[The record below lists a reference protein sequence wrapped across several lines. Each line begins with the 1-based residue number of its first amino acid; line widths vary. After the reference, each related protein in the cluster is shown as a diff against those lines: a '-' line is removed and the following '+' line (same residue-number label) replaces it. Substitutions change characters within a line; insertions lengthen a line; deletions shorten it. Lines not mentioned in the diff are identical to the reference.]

1 MIHHH
6 AYPGVK
12 FLAPGSHGPGINEME
27 LTMFLSGRSKNVAVL
42 AMVFSLILALTP
54 APNIKAADHGD
65 GPGVAVDRSA
75 DLNDA
80 FLFLDPNDNSRVILA
95 FTVNGFI
102 VPGEAVNFGV
112 FDHNLRYRFEL
123 EANGDP
129 IPDAFIDVI
138 FSEKV
143 TSGATPQTATVKSTF
158 FRSFTAPTT
167 NPTLN
172 TLPPDP
178 VLTTD
183 QNTGIIFFAG
193 LVDDPFFFDI
203 PAFSRFVASVQAGS
217 PDPSFFNRARD
228 TFAGYNTLSIAMS
241 VPISL
246 LQSRLRIK
254 NNSLGL
260 NGRTQRRDFT
270 QPRSNRPFLF
280 KNFFYFDDDDCDSG
294 RRGGKGG
301 KGGPSFAYSYDDVDR
316 VATPAVNVALIPFPR
331 KNEFNQASTKD
342 DARGLFAGDI
352 VATLM
357 GLGTNATNIGIL
369 AQVAVNRGDFLR
381 LNLNQPNSGP
391 GGGNNVGAG
400 FPNGRRLTDDTIDTL
415 LFFIANQNPLGDNVN
430 SSDVPPRD
438 LFPFFGQPQQ
448 PREAGVDDNTR
459 N

>member
-1 MIHHH
+1 MI
-6 AYPGVK
+6 
-12 FLAPGSHGPGINEME
+12 
-27 LTMFLSGRSKNVAVL
+27 LSGRSKNVAVL

-54 APNIKAADHGD
+54 APKIKAADHGD

-138 FSEKV
+138 FSEKA

-172 TLPPDP
+172 ALPPDP
-178 VLTTD
+178 TLTTD

-203 PAFSRFVASVQAGS
+203 PAFSRFVASVQAGQ
-217 PDPSFFNRARD
+217 PNPGFFNRARD

-254 NNSLGL
+254 NDSLGL
-260 NGRTQRRDFT
+260 NVRTQRRDFT
-270 QPRSNRPFLF
+270 QPKFNRPFLF
-280 KNFFYFDDDDCDSG
+280 KNSFYFDDDDCDSG

-301 KGGPSFAYSYDDVDR
+301 KGGPSFAFSYDDVDR

-391 GGGNNVGAG
+391 GGGNNTGAG
-400 FPNGRRLTDDTIDTL
+400 FPNGRRLGDDTIDTL

-430 SSDVPPRD
+430 DNDVPRRD
-438 LFPFFGQPQQ
+438 LFPFFGASQQ
-448 PREAGVDDNTR
+448 PRDAGVDDNTR